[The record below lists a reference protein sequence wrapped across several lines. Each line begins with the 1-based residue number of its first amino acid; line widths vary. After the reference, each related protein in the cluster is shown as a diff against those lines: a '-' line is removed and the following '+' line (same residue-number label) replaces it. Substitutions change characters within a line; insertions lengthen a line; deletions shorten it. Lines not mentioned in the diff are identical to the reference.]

1 MEKKRGTKGKA
12 EQEKTS
18 EELLRYAFLVNLP
31 GADPKTCSAV
41 YQNEECYCMVAGVDG
56 AEMGKCFAQEL
67 MEQGYLAIDLG
78 SDFPAEAVLQI
89 REMAEMIDLERMA
102 ELADEVELADGAD
115 AADVKELVDGK
126 GAVEL
131 ADGKCIADEEELAN
145 GKDAADVAE
154 LADRE
159 GTADAV
165 AKTSESCEGDTENE
179 KCLTEMADAENGTE
193 LVGTANETELVDEA
207 AKKSKEMKASKKS
220 EEDSL
225 EAAGKGTEAFLAQIA
240 DEADAADEAMKVP
253 AGDKENKASEK
264 SEEDENS
271 EVSEEDEEIKKIRI
285 GHAKY
290 TLDGLIALDFTRS
303 FGKCGIIIV
312 AGGVAQSVEMVLK
325 NKKRDV
331 HIAFAGNIRQAK
343 NAATKMLEKRV
354 AYIELSYWFD
364 RMRLDS
370 VVRAVGGKI
379 AVGTCGDLTMQDLVD
394 YPSDEPVRV
403 TVNDR
408 KR

>member
-12 EQEKTS
+12 EQGKTS

-89 REMAEMIDLERMA
+89 REMAEMIDLARMA

-115 AADVKELVDGK
+115 AADSEEIADGK

-131 ADGKCIADEEELAN
+131 ADGK
-145 GKDAADVAE
+145 DAVDAVE
-154 LADRE
+154 LAD
-159 GTADAV
+159 GKGLADAA

-179 KCLTEMADAENGTE
+179 ECLTEMADAENGTE
-193 LVGTANETELVDEA
+193 LVGAANETELVAEA
-207 AKKSKEMKASKKS
+207 AKKSKEVKASEKS

-225 EAAGKGTEAFLAQIA
+225 EAAGEGTEAFLAQIA
-240 DEADAADEAMKVP
+240 DEVYAADEAMKAP
-253 AGDKENKASEK
+253 AEDKENKVSEK
-264 SEEDENS
+264 SEEDEES

-312 AGGVAQSVEMVLK
+312 AGGVAQPVEMVLK

-343 NAATKMLEKRV
+343 SAATKMLEKRV

>member
-1 MEKKRGTKGKA
+1 MEKKRGTKEKA

-31 GADPKTCSAV
+31 GADPEACSAV
-41 YQNEECYCMVAGVDG
+41 YQNEECCCMVAGVDG

-89 REMAEMIDLERMA
+89 REMAEMINLARMA
-102 ELADEVELADGAD
+102 ELADETELADGTD
-115 AADVKELVDGK
+115 AADE
-126 GAVEL
+126 AEP
-131 ADGKCIADEEELAN
+131 ADGKCIANETELAN
-145 GKDAADVAE
+145 EKCAAALVDGEGAAE
-154 LADRE
+154 LVDGE
-159 GTADAV
+159 GAAGEA
-165 AKTSESCEGDTENE
+165 AKKSESCEGKTKNE
-179 KCLTEMADAENGTE
+179 EKLTEMAKLESEAE
-193 LVGTANETELVDEA
+193 LADEA
-207 AKKSKEMKASKKS
+207 AKKSKELKASEKF
-220 EEDSL
+220 EGDSP
-225 EAAGKGTEAFLAQIA
+225 EAAGKETEASLAEIV
-240 DEADAADEAMKVP
+240 DEVDTADEAMKDP

-264 SEEDENS
+264 SEEDEES
-271 EVSEEDEEIKKIRI
+271 EVSEEDKEIKKIRI

-312 AGGVAQSVEMVLK
+312 AGGVVQPVEMVLK
-325 NKKRDV
+325 NKKQDV
-331 HIAFAGNIRQAK
+331 HITFAGNIRQAK
-343 NAATKMLEKRV
+343 SAAKKMLEKQV

-403 TVNDR
+403 TINDR

>member
-89 REMAEMIDLERMA
+89 REMAEMIDLARMA

-115 AADVKELVDGK
+115 AADSEEIADGK

-131 ADGKCIADEEELAN
+131 ADGKDVV
-145 GKDAADVAE
+145 DAVE
-154 LADRE
+154 LAD
-159 GTADAV
+159 GKGLADAA
-165 AKTSESCEGDTENE
+165 AKTSEACEGDTENE
-179 KCLTEMADAENGTE
+179 ECLTEIADAENGTE
-193 LVGTANETELVDEA
+193 LVGAANETELVAEA
-207 AKKSKEMKASKKS
+207 AKKSKEMKASEKS
-220 EEDSL
+220 EEDSP
-225 EAAGKGTEAFLAQIA
+225 EVAGEGTEAFLAEIA
-240 DEADAADEAMKVP
+240 DEADAADETMKAP

-264 SEEDENS
+264 SEEDEES

-312 AGGVAQSVEMVLK
+312 AGGVAQPVEMVLK

-343 NAATKMLEKRV
+343 SAATKMLEKRV
-354 AYIELSYWFD
+354 SYIELSYWFD

-408 KR
+408 NR